1 MFDSAIKK
9 ASQLTNED
17 MLTLT
22 TVDHSQAFVFGGYIH
37 RGISGF
43 GKPRGS
49 VR

>member
-1 MFDSAIKK
+1 MFNSAIKK

-22 TVDHSQAFVFGGYIH
+22 TVDHSHAFAFGGYIY